1 MPIERLDKTDR
12 LEPWRVQATTDSSKG
27 KEEGEEKEQGKDV
40 FASLHDKTDW
50 QILFNKKS
58 EWKTGIQVLRE
69 EIDQILFRK
78 INLKTDPSL
87 LRIDIILKGGEKIS
101 PAFIAISRAIGLKIK
116 DLNSGDPIPEPL
128 IMKGNILRVTTPSD
142 PKRFAEWEKRAKKE
156 APKSSNAPGE
166 TEEDFT
172 IKKAR
177 GPSFLERLKIKDPA
191 TRQTRVEIALIYG
204 MILFILLMVI
214 WGTFLLF

>member
-1 MPIERLDKTDR
+1 MDKTDR
-12 LEPWRVQATTDSSKG
+12 LEPWRVQATTDSGKG
-27 KEEGEEKEQGKDV
+27 KQEGEEKEQGKDA

-50 QILFNKKS
+50 QILFSKKS
-58 EWKTGIQVLRE
+58 QWKTGIQVLRE

-87 LRIDIILKGGEKIS
+87 LRIDIILKGGGKIS
-101 PAFIAISRAIGLKIK
+101 PAFMAISRAVGLKIK

-142 PKRFAEWEKRAKKE
+142 PKRFAEWEKRSKKE
-156 APKSSNAPGE
+156 GPKSSKAPGSE
-166 TEEDFT
+166 SEEDLT

-177 GPSFLERLKIKDPA
+177 GLSLLERLKIKDPA
-191 TRQTRVEIALIYG
+191 TKQTRVEIALIYG

-214 WGTFLLF
+214 WGIFLLF